1 MTVLR
6 TTSSLVPVHLQ
17 ALHDSS
23 LLRNLA
29 PPLREELI
37 GLGCLHTWK
46 RGGYLFEEGSPIHH
60 FYLLLTG
67 KAREYYCG
75 GTGAE
80 YLRRLA
86 RPGCYVGLHSAF
98 GNLTHYS
105 HRCQALTPVT
115 AFAWPSAPFVDY
127 LVRHPDIGL
136 AVSAILAEYFE
147 HSCRKSCLCR
157 KPEAR
162 CRVAGYLLSR
172 MCSDC
177 GQRCCHRSPGKHAHH
192 LDLWPLAHAA
202 EDINLSREAFS
213 RALVTLQ
220 KEGILHCDNGRIT
233 ILDLDALKRCSG
245 VA

>member
-1 MTVLR
+1 MTDLQ
-6 TTSSLVPVHLQ
+6 TTFPLTQAHLQ
-17 ALHDSS
+17 ALRDSS

-46 RGGYLFEEGSPIHH
+46 RGGYLLEEGSPIRH
-60 FYLLLTG
+60 FSLLLNG
-67 KAREYYCG
+67 KAREYYCD
-75 GTGAE
+75 GTGTE

-86 RPGCYVGLHSAF
+86 RPGCYIGLHSAL
-98 GNLTHYS
+98 GDQTHYS
-105 HRCQALTPVT
+105 HRCQAMTGVT
-115 AFAWPSAPFVDY
+115 AFAWPTSPFVGY

-147 HSCRKSCLCR
+147 HSCRKNCLCR
-157 KPEAR
+157 KPGAR

-177 GQRCCHRSPGKHAHH
+177 GQRCSHHSPGTHAHH

-220 KEGILHCDNGRIT
+220 KEGILLFDNSKVT
-233 ILDLDALKRCSG
+233 ILDLEALKRWSG
-245 VA
+245 VD